1 MSATQTNPL
10 RVVIIGYG
18 LGGAVFHAPLVAS
31 TPGMVVAGI
40 VTANDARQQQ
50 AQHDFP
56 EARIHR
62 TAEEIWQSPK
72 DYDLVVITT
81 SNRWHAPFGLA
92 AMQAGLPVV
101 IDKPFA
107 SSVAEVQALLAC
119 SASTG
124 VPLTCF
130 QSRRLDGD
138 FLTVQ
143 QILAKDLLGPVF
155 AFESRF
161 ERFRPQIK
169 QDAWRELTAPEDAGG
184 LLFDLGSHLIDQ
196 AIQLFGIPE
205 RVVAQ
210 MAQRRPGAQVDD
222 DTFVAL
228 EFANG
233 TTARLWMSAITRIA
247 GPRFVLHGLHGSYVK
262 YGLDP
267 QEDALQI
274 GDRPGDTGW
283 GVEARAAWG
292 NMVTEV
298 NGVVIDGDVETLP
311 GAYERYYAS
320 VRDALQQHTPMPVDP
335 ADALLTARVIA
346 AAQRSVQTHAAETL
360 I

>member
-1 MSATQTNPL
+1 MSVPQSAPL

-18 LGGAVFHAPLVAS
+18 LGGLVFHAPLVAS

-40 VTANDARQQQ
+40 VTANATRQQQ
-50 AQHDFP
+50 ARHDFP
-56 EARIHR
+56 QARLHT
-62 TAEEIWQSPK
+62 TADEIWQNPHA
-72 DYDLVVITT
+72 YDLVVITT
-81 SNRWHAPFGLA
+81 SNRWHASFGIA

-107 SSVAEVQALLAC
+107 SSVAEVEALLAT

-130 QSRRLDGD
+130 QSRRWDGD
-138 FLTVQ
+138 FLTVR

-155 AFESRF
+155 TFESRF
-161 ERFRPQIK
+161 ERFRPQLK
-169 QDAWRELTAPEDAGG
+169 QDAWRELSAPEDAGG

-196 AIQLFGIPE
+196 AIQLFGTPE
-205 RVVAQ
+205 RVFAQ

-233 TTARLWMSAITRIA
+233 ATAHLWMNCVTRIA
-247 GPRFVLHGLHGSYVK
+247 GPRFVLRGLRGSYVK

-267 QEDALQI
+267 QEDALRL
-274 GDRPGDTGW
+274 GERPGNEGW
-283 GVEARAAWG
+283 GAEPRTAWG
-292 NMVTEV
+292 HMVTEV
-298 NGVVIDGDVETLP
+298 NDVVIDGEVATLP
-311 GAYERYYAS
+311 GAYEQYYAS
-320 VRDALQQHTPMPVDP
+320 VRCHPSSHAH
-335 ADALLTARVIA
+335 AG
-346 AAQRSVQTHAAETL
+346 RSR
-360 I
+360 